1 MADEFLEE
9 RRRALEEQFFRKQEQ
24 AILERM
30 RAAQAQQTAREVL
43 AQASGIQD
51 TGVLDRLLGLGVQAD
66 TLAAMSLVPLVAVA
80 WADGTLDEPERRAV
94 VTALESASI
103 MAGSPAGQLV
113 QSWLT
118 SAPPATL
125 LEAWKT
131 YTAALCRQLSAA
143 ECDSLR
149 RSVLD
154 RARAV
159 AETAGGFLGLGKKT
173 SSAEEGVL
181 QTLGKAFAG

>member
-1 MADEFLEE
+1 MAEEFLEE

-24 AILERM
+24 EILQRM

-51 TGVLDRLLGLGVQAD
+51 TGVLDRLLSLGVQPD

-80 WADGTLDEPERRAV
+80 WADGTLDEPERRALIS
-94 VTALESASI
+94 ALESAGI
-103 MAGSPAGQLV
+103 AAGSPAGQLV
-113 QSWLT
+113 QGWLA
-118 SAPPATL
+118 SAPSGSL

-131 YTAALCRQLSAA
+131 YTAALCRQLSEA
-143 ECDSLR
+143 ERDNLR
-149 RSVLD
+149 RSMLD

-159 AETAGGFLGLGKKT
+159 AEAAGGFLGLGKKT
-173 SSAEEGVL
+173 SNAEEEVL
-181 QTLGKAFAG
+181 QTLGTAFSG